1 MDNKSKYPPIY
12 WGEYSDTIINKYN
25 LKQTV
30 KGEFHGSCP
39 SCGGKDRFW
48 IKEHQGLVKWFCR
61 QCDDFKQIKDEMIY
75 DGVLPTAQ
83 EAERWE
89 PVAVNDLSDFKK
101 IEPYHIRKGIDL
113 HGAVQVG
120 SDIVVPIV
128 DITGKRVNQQT
139 ITPDG
144 KKKFKQGAP
153 VEGNFLAVGGKLE
166 GVCYLAE
173 GFATACSVAQ
183 STSRPAV
190 FTLNSGNLVK
200 VAKLLQE
207 ARPECKFIVAADN
220 DEAGIKA
227 AKETGLPYRAPREA
241 GADWNDIMLKHGR
254 LAVEKELKRVR
265 MPKPLWM
272 PLGDID
278 FKAPEWLIDGLI
290 ETNTFAV
297 CFGSPAAGKTFLV
310 LDMALSV
317 ATGNKFHDHEV
328 KQGAVFYIAGEGH
341 SGFARRA
348 AAWSKDRQTSLK
360 GVPFFKSSRAIIMTE
375 DSGVNELIDT
385 IDGMVEE
392 HGEPELIVIDTLARS
407 MGASD
412 ENSTKDM
419 GAMIRA
425 VDFCRDAYDCTVLA
439 VHHTGHSSAAK
450 DRARG
455 SSALLGAVDA
465 EFKVEKWGDDANNK
479 IEVKFTKMKDA
490 MTPEPMNFLHRQVEI
505 TGSDLQTSTSIVLD
519 ICQDSRPKFTD
530 KRLSG
535 HKKRFMDAFDEAR
548 GTDTKT
554 PIENVRTLFEKSLV
568 QVTDLKSDNYA
579 RTFKRTFQECQ
590 DAELI
595 SSDETMVYAKTDK
608 TDI

>member
-1 MDNKSKYPPIY
+1 
-12 WGEYSDTIINKYN
+12 
-25 LKQTV
+25 
-30 KGEFHGSCP
+30 
-39 SCGGKDRFW
+39 
-48 IKEHQGLVKWFCR
+48 
-61 QCDDFKQIKDEMIY
+61 
-75 DGVLPTAQ
+75 
-83 EAERWE
+83 
-89 PVAVNDLSDFKK
+89 
-101 IEPYHIRKGIDL
+101 
-113 HGAVQVG
+113 
-120 SDIVVPIV
+120 
-128 DITGKRVNQQT
+128 
-139 ITPDG
+139 
-144 KKKFKQGAP
+144 
-153 VEGNFLAVGGKLE
+153 
-166 GVCYLAE
+166 
-173 GFATACSVAQ
+173 
-183 STSRPAV
+183 
-190 FTLNSGNLVK
+190 
-200 VAKLLQE
+200 
-207 ARPECKFIVAADN
+207 
-220 DEAGIKA
+220 
-227 AKETGLPYRAPREA
+227 
-241 GADWNDIMLKHGR
+241 
-254 LAVEKELKRVR
+254 
-265 MPKPLWM
+265 
-272 PLGDID
+272 
-278 FKAPEWLIDGLI
+278 
-290 ETNTFAV
+290 
-297 CFGSPAAGKTFLV
+297 
-310 LDMALSV
+310 
-317 ATGNKFHDHEV
+317 
-328 KQGAVFYIAGEGH
+328 
-341 SGFARRA
+341 
-348 AAWSKDRQTSLK
+348 
-360 GVPFFKSSRAIIMTE
+360 
-375 DSGVNELIDT
+375 
-385 IDGMVEE
+385 MVEE

-479 IEVKFTKMKDA
+479 VEVKFTKMKDA

-548 GTDTKT
+548 GTDTQT

-608 TDI
+608 ADI